1 MRFIGK
7 LLTLCLLSSSC
18 LFFGNV
24 AVANAEPRNIDAVV
38 QDAAHFVMS
47 HYNVAGLAIA
57 ITVDGKPRF
66 YNYGV
71 ASRETQQPVNNG
83 TLFEIG
89 SVSKTFTATLATY
102 AQASGK
108 LLLTDRPSAYVP
120 ELKGSP
126 FDNVTL
132 INLATHTAGGFPL
145 QFPDDIRNATQMM
158 AYFKAWQPTF
168 APGTYRTYANPS
180 VGMLGMTAAKSMGMP
195 FDQALEHRLFP
206 ELGMPNSFITVPAN
220 KLPAYAQGYDKN
232 DKPVRLSLGVLGAE
246 AYGVKTTSKDLI
258 RFVEANMGLTE
269 TSPLL
274 KRAMADTHTGYF
286 QLRAMTQD
294 LIWEQYRYPV
304 SLDALLEGNSNKM
317 AYESN
322 AVTAL
327 NPPLPP
333 QQSVWINKT
342 GSTNGFGAYVAF
354 VPAKKLGIVM
364 LANKNF
370 PNEARV
376 RLAYRIL
383 TELQP

>member
-38 QDAAHFVMS
+38 QDAAHSVMS

-206 ELGMPNSFITVPAN
+206 ELGMPNSFITLPAN
-220 KLPAYAQGYDKN
+220 KLAAYAQGYDKN

-258 RFVEANMGLTE
+258 RFVEANMGLTD

>member
-38 QDAAHFVMS
+38 QDAAHSVMS

-206 ELGMPNSFITVPAN
+206 ELGMPNSFITLPAN

>member
-1 MRFIGK
+1 MCMMETLRG
-7 LLTLCLLSSSC
+7 LCLLSSC
-18 LFFGNV
+18 VFFGSV
-24 AVANAEPRNIDAVV
+24 GVANAGQQEIDTLVK
-38 QDAAHFVMS
+38 DAAQDVMQRYKVS
-47 HYNVAGLAIA
+47 GLAIA
-57 ITVDGKPRF
+57 ITVDGKPQF

-71 ASRETQQPVNNG
+71 ASRETQQPVSNS

-89 SVSKTFTATLATY
+89 SISKTFTATLATY

-145 QFPDDIRNATQMM
+145 QFPDDIQNATQMM

-232 DKPVRLSLGVLGAE
+232 DKPVRLSLGVLGAQ
-246 AYGVKTTSKDLI
+246 AYGVKTTSKDMI
-258 RFVEANMGLTE
+258 RFVEANMGLAE

>member
-1 MRFIGK
+1 M
-7 LLTLCLLSSSC
+7 
-18 LFFGNV
+18 
-24 AVANAEPRNIDAVV
+24 ANAEPRNIDAVV
-38 QDAAHFVMS
+38 QDAAHSVMS

-206 ELGMPNSFITVPAN
+206 ELGMPNSFITLPAN
-220 KLPAYAQGYDKN
+220 KLAAYAQGYDKN

-258 RFVEANMGLTE
+258 RFVEANMGLTD